1 MSKNPLKL
9 AATDEEDIVVLSAL
23 LQDAVVPVSEMIYL
37 AIEKRFALVAQRFRW
52 EDAGEDKVSGGL
64 YERVRCGISFD
75 KVSAVRRR
83 YLNQSQRGQ
92 MLDLLAL
99 EATKEYVDL
108 LFAGG
113 PTIRLEVESIL
124 CHAEDF
130 GDAWPTRWRPAHD
143 EGA

>member
-1 MSKNPLKL
+1 MSENPLKL
-9 AATDEEDIVVLSAL
+9 AATDEDDIVVLSAL

-37 AIEKRFALVAQRFRW
+37 ATEKRFALVAHRFRW

-83 YLNQSQRGQ
+83 HLNQSQRGQ

-108 LFAGG
+108 LFAAG

-130 GDAWPTRWRPAHD
+130 GYAWPTRWRSAHV

>member
-1 MSKNPLKL
+1 MSENPLKL

-23 LQDAVVPVSEMIYL
+23 LQDAVVSVSEMIYL
-37 AIEKRFALVAQRFRW
+37 ATEKRFALVAHRFRW

-83 YLNQSQRGQ
+83 HLNQSQRGQ

-130 GDAWPTRWRPAHD
+130 GDAWPTRWRPVHD